1 MNYRKEMERMGWT
14 EKQIIKRVNSLAQ
27 IDLELPVEQIELKP
41 EDLNKNNEIINKT
54 EKLALNIFFNN
65 KD

>member
-41 EDLNKNNEIINKT
+41 EDLNKNNEMINKA

>member
-27 IDLELPVEQIELKP
+27 IDLKLPVEQIELKP
-41 EDLNKNNEIINKT
+41 EYLNKNNEIINKT

>member
-1 MNYRKEMERMGWT
+1 MERMGWT

-41 EDLNKNNEIINKT
+41 EDLNKNNEMINKA

>member
-1 MNYRKEMERMGWT
+1 MGWT

-41 EDLNKNNEIINKT
+41 EDLNKNNEMINKA

>member
-1 MNYRKEMERMGWT
+1 MERMGWT

-27 IDLELPVEQIELKP
+27 IDLKLPVEQIELKP

>member
-27 IDLELPVEQIELKP
+27 IDLELPLEQIKLKP
-41 EDLNKNNEIINKT
+41 EDLNKNNEMINKV

>member
-27 IDLELPVEQIELKP
+27 IDLKLPVEQIELKP